1 MLQALL
7 FPVLLLYFLT
17 RCLRNRRYWG
27 TAKQR
32 LGFLPREY
40 QQTQSGAIWFHAVS
54 VGEILAIQPLVRR
67 VKRQMPG
74 APVFLSSTTL
84 TGYAAAREKL
94 SREVAG
100 VFFAP
105 VDYAGAVRRVL
116 RRVRPSVLVVAET
129 EIWPNLYR
137 ETRCTGAAVVLVNGR
152 ISDRALPSYVRW
164 RWFFQAAFRQANMIL
179 TQSEAMRQRFLLAGA
194 PPEAVQVGGNLKFDV
209 EVAPAA
215 DESPVA
221 LFLQGAKVWIA
232 ASTSSNGA
240 LDEEDAVI
248 AAFRKLAGWKLVLAP
263 RKPERFREV
272 ARKLE
277 RAGLAFVAR
286 TELREGASGDV
297 LLLDTL
303 GELAGLFRLAD
314 AVFVGGTLAER
325 GGHNILEPAWFGK
338 SITVGPHMENFREI
352 AEEFRAAGAIH
363 EILSASGLEPFVD
376 EAMGERA
383 RACALRNGG
392 ATERAFARIRE
403 LHDQALPRP
412 WRRLPVRLALK
423 PLTKAWQWG
432 GRRRRTRGLGAQAKL
447 RLPVISVGNITVGG
461 TGKTPAVLHLAR
473 WLAREGRNPGVLTRG
488 HGRASP
494 HGTLAVPRGGTAS
507 RSNTGDEAQIL
518 LRSGM
523 VALGVGADRAAAG
536 GELER
541 QGLADVL
548 ILDDG
553 FQHVRLARD
562 FDLVLIDALAPFG
575 GFELMPLGRLR
586 EPLGELRRASAFLI
600 TRADQGINT
609 APIEAKLKQFNPEA
623 PVFRSRVVP
632 EEWVSLDGTERFA
645 PGSLPY
651 ARLVAFC
658 GLGNPQSFWRTLRAL
673 GIHPME
679 CLEYGDHHL
688 YTPREVRRFG
698 QLGRTLGVEA
708 LLTTEKDVMNL
719 CELTLEAIRPIR
731 LFSLRIAIEIEREQ
745 ELFALIREKLGL
757 VADFAREERVELIDG
772 AGGLAAGGDLEKG
785 PGKV

>member
-17 RCLRNRRYWG
+17 RCLRDRRYWG

-32 LGFLPREY
+32 MGFLPREY
-40 QQTQSGAIWFHAVS
+40 QQSQDGSIWFHAVS
-54 VGEILAIQPLVRR
+54 VGEILAIQPLIRR
-67 VKRQMPG
+67 VKQQMPR
-74 APVFLSSTTL
+74 ATVFVSSTTL
-84 TGYAAAREKL
+84 TGYVAAREKL

-116 RRVRPSVLVVAET
+116 RRILPSVLVVAET

-137 ETRCTGAAVVLVNGR
+137 ETRCTGAAVLLVNGR

-164 RWFFQAAFRQANMIL
+164 RWFFQAVLRQANTIFA
-179 TQSEAMRQRFLLAGA
+179 QSEAMRERFLLAGA
-194 PPEAVQVGGNLKFDV
+194 PADVVQVGGNLKFDV
-209 EVAPAA
+209 EIVPVAEEAPAA
-215 DESPVA
+215 R
-221 LFLQGAKVWIA
+221 FLQGAKVWIA
-232 ASTSSNGA
+232 ASTCSDGE

-248 AAFRKLAGWKLVLAP
+248 AAFRKLEGWKLVLAP

-277 RAGLAFVAR
+277 EAGQEFVAR
-286 TELREGASGDV
+286 SELRDGASGDV
-297 LLLDTL
+297 LLLDTM

-314 AVFVGGTLAER
+314 AVFVGGSLAR
-325 GGHNILEPAWFGK
+325 TGGHNILEPAWFGK

-352 AEEFRAAGAIH
+352 ADQFRAAGAIH
-363 EILSASGLEPFVD
+363 EIQTAPELAPFVD

-383 RACALRNGG
+383 RACALADGG
-392 ATERAFARIRE
+392 ATERALLRIRE
-403 LHDQALPRP
+403 LHDQALPRC
-412 WRRLPVRLALK
+412 WRRLPIRLALK
-423 PLTKAWQWG
+423 PLAKLWQWG
-432 GRRRRTRGLGAQAKL
+432 GERRRTRGLEAQTKL

-461 TGKTPAVLHLAR
+461 TGKTPVVLHLAR
-473 WLAREGRNPGVLTRG
+473 WLAREGRKPGVLTRG

-494 HGTLAVPRGGTAS
+494 HGVLTVPRGGTAS
-507 RSNTGDEAQIL
+507 KSNTGDEAQIL
-518 LRSGM
+518 LRSG
-523 VALGVGADRAAAG
+523 VIALGVAADRAAAG
-536 GELER
+536 KELER

-553 FQHVRLARD
+553 FQHARLARD

-575 GFELMPLGRLR
+575 GFETVPLGRLR
-586 EPLGELRRASAFLI
+586 EPLVELKRASAFLI
-600 TRADQGINT
+600 TRADQGTNT
-609 APIEAKLKQFNPEA
+609 ASIEARLKQLNPAA
-623 PVFRSRVVP
+623 PVFRSRVIA
-632 EEWVSLDGTERFA
+632 EEWVSLDGAERFA

-651 ARLVAFC
+651 RRLLAFC
-658 GLGNPQSFWRTLRAL
+658 GLGNPQSFWRTLQAL

-708 LLTTEKDVMNL
+708 LLTTEKDALNL

-731 LFSLRIAIEIEREQ
+731 LFSLRIAIEIERER
-745 ELFALIREKLGL
+745 ELFALIAKRLDPERLG
-757 VADFAREERVELIDG
+757 
-772 AGGLAAGGDLEKG
+772 
-785 PGKV
+785 